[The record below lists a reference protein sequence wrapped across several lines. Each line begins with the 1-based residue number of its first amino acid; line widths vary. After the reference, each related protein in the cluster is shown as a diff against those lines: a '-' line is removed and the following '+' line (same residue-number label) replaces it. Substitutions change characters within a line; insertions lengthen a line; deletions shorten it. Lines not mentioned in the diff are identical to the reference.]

1 MSPSRAAVAVPAN
14 SATFRPAPRP
24 SLRAGASPGTGSAVF
39 GLVLAAALFTA
50 LLLPQA
56 TSAANRRY
64 VEHSVPAGSSP
75 LPFSDAVLS
84 GDTLY
89 VAGQIGIDS
98 HTGNAPTDPAA
109 EAHLVMDAVKRVVE
123 SAGFSMDDLVSVTV
137 YCTDLELYDTFNAVY
152 RTYFHGHYPTRA
164 FIGSGKL
171 LRNGH
176 FEVQGVA
183 SKNSP

>member
-1 MSPSRAAVAVPAN
+1 MIPPCAAAVPAN
-14 SATFRPAPRP
+14 LPAFRAGTKP
-24 SLRAGASPGTGSAVF
+24 SPRAGADSSAGSAAF
-39 GLVLAAALFTA
+39 GLVLATALLAALF
-50 LLLPQA
+50 LPQV
-56 TSAANRRY
+56 TGAANRKY
-64 VEHSVPAGSSP
+64 VDRNVPAGSSP

-89 VAGQIGIDS
+89 VAGQIGIDTR
-98 HTGNAPTDPAA
+98 TGNAPTDPAA
-109 EAHLVMDAVKRVVE
+109 EAHLVMDAVKRTVE
-123 SAGFSMDDLVSVTV
+123 SAGLTMDDLVSVTV

-152 RTYFHGHYPTRA
+152 RTYFHGHYPARA

-183 SKNSP
+183 IKSSP